1 MSGVHDPDIRS
12 ALAGKLDPR
21 IHEPGIQYPR
31 AVSGVA
37 GLRLMHSLDVGN
49 VCWGQIAGSTL
60 RSQYIR
66 ETIMDDEALLRA
78 AKRSGLLDYFT
89 DSGLDAVMCG
99 ELGVLR
105 RFIDLVNAPPP
116 RVAEAS
122 KAVEK
127 KPAPPA
133 RVARTWVDV

>member
-1 MSGVHDPDIRS
+1 M
-12 ALAGKLDPR
+12 
-21 IHEPGIQYPR
+21 
-31 AVSGVA
+31 
-37 GLRLMHSLDVGN
+37 N
-49 VCWGQIAGSTL
+49 
-60 RSQYIR
+60 
-66 ETIMDDEALLRA
+66 DDALLRA

-105 RFIDLVNAPPP
+105 RFIELVNTPPP
-116 RVAEAS
+116 KVAEPS

-127 KPAPPA
+127 KQATPP